1 MKVKSLI
8 KLVPVVAIVLMGGL
22 LWQYHQH
29 SQAQSNS
36 SPDYESAQP
45 NFSTAK
51 SEPAE
56 VIKVYDGDTITVR
69 QNGQKVKVRL
79 CGVDAPELKQSLGR
93 ESRDKLRS
101 LIPTNQRVT
110 LYITDTDRYGRKVA
124 EVFIPDATPQQPEQE
139 RNLNDEMVRTGMAYY
154 YAQYGDRCPNGR
166 IFAQAEEVAREK
178 RLGVWGSPNAI
189 KPWDYRKASK

>member
-1 MKVKSLI
+1 MKGKSLI

-22 LWQYHQH
+22 LWHNHQQQ
-29 SQAQSNS
+29 SQAQPN
-36 SPDYESAQP
+36 YESAQP
-45 NFSTAK
+45 NFSTTK
-51 SEPAE
+51 SETAE

-79 CGVDAPELKQSLGR
+79 CGIDAPELRQAMGR

-101 LIPTNQRVT
+101 LLPTNQRVT

-124 EVFIPDATPQQPEQE
+124 EVFVSDRTPQQPDQE
-139 RNLNDEMVRTGMAYY
+139 RNLNDEMVRTGLAYY
-154 YAQYGDRCPNGR
+154 YAQYADGCPNGR
-166 IFAQAEEVAREK
+166 IFAQAEESAREK

-189 KPWDYRKASK
+189 KPWEYRKQQR